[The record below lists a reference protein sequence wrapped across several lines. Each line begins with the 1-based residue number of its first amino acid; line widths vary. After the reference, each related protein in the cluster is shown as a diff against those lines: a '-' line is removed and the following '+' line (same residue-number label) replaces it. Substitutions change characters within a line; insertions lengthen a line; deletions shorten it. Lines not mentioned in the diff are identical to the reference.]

1 MPEKLM
7 HGVFTVYRTEE
18 GGFHI
23 AYRKDGSDVDEHL
36 DFPKIE
42 GPADMMKFA
51 MSLSNGN
58 QPAMASMLK
67 TMVNGGIT
75 E

>member
-1 MPEKLM
+1 MAIEKLSS
-7 HGVFTVYRTEE
+7 GVYTVYRTDE

-23 AYRKDGSDVDEHL
+23 AYRENGTDEDRHF

-51 MSLSNGN
+51 MSLSNGS
-58 QPAMASMLK
+58 QPGMANMLK
-67 TMVNGGIT
+67 GLVGGA
-75 E
+75 